1 MPDSG
6 KDLFLEY
13 LDKRIFLLTKSFI
26 AVMSHETEMEAVEL
40 RIEAKVLKR
49 VREKYLNSNAGSTP
63 DR

>member
-1 MPDSG
+1 MEN
-6 KDLFLEY
+6 KDQFLEY
-13 LDKRIFLLTKSFI
+13 LDKRIHLLTESFI
-26 AVMSHETEMEAVEL
+26 AVKSHEQELEAIEL